1 MLYTTGSPWSSLI
14 GPLSGNPGGVE
25 VRLGRRHVR
34 QKIASVRFLVLA
46 VRLVLTPGQASDK
59 TTLPTLIDGLRP
71 ARHAVADR
79 GYSARAIIELFA
91 TLGTTAHIPSQ
102 SNVKVI
108 RTVDLALYRQRNLI
122 ERFFNKLKHLRRIAT
137 RYDKLA
143 RNFLAAIA
151 LASVR
156 LRIRH
161 YESTT

>member
-1 MLYTTGSPWSSLI
+1 
-14 GPLSGNPGGVE
+14 LST
-25 VRLGRRHVR
+25 
-34 QKIASVRFLVLA
+34 KIHAVVDRDGLA

-59 TTLPTLIDGLRP
+59 TTLPTLIEGLRP
-71 ARHAVADR
+71 ARQAVADR

-91 TLGTTAHIPSQ
+91 ARGTTAHIPSQ
-102 SNVKVI
+102 SNVRVT
-108 RTVDLALYRQRNLI
+108 RTVDPELYRQRNLV

-143 RNFLAAIA
+143 RNFLAAVA
-151 LASVR
+151 LASIR